1 MARRGENVRKRTDGR
16 WEGRYIEKY
25 DSNGKACYRSVYGS
39 SYTDVK
45 NKLKEHK
52 KVTSNVSIINI
63 ENLCNEWLESKA
75 LTVKQSTYTNYYSVI
90 NNHII
95 LYFKNRKARY
105 LTNENVELF
114 INEKT
119 VKLSEKTVHDII
131 VLLKQVIKFAVSKKY
146 IEYFDFN
153 VGQPKVK
160 TKELS
165 ILSNY
170 EHNKL
175 INYIQLTFNINKIG
189 VLLSLFMGV
198 RIGEVCA
205 LKWEDVNFQTE
216 TLRINKTMQR
226 IKNLDENAGTKTKIV
241 IDTPKSQKSIRDI
254 PIPSFMVDLM
264 KKYKTGKDK
273 YLLTGTVQFI
283 EPRVYQDMF
292 KTYLNEAEIEDIN
305 YHALRHTFATRAIEQ
320 EFDIKS
326 LSEILG
332 HSSVKFTLERYVH
345 PSEEHKRKNMEKMS
359 VFY

>member
-39 SYTDVK
+39 SYSDVK

-52 KVTSNVSIINI
+52 KVTSNGSIINI
-63 ENLCNEWLESKA
+63 ENLCNEWLESKS

-95 LYFKNRKARY
+95 PYFKNRKARY

-170 EHNKL
+170 EHNK
-175 INYIQLTFNINKIG
+175 QTTF
-189 VLLSLFMGV
+189 S
-198 RIGEVCA
+198 
-205 LKWEDVNFQTE
+205 
-216 TLRINKTMQR
+216 
-226 IKNLDENAGTKTKIV
+226 
-241 IDTPKSQKSIRDI
+241 
-254 PIPSFMVDLM
+254 
-264 KKYKTGKDK
+264 
-273 YLLTGTVQFI
+273 
-283 EPRVYQDMF
+283 
-292 KTYLNEAEIEDIN
+292 
-305 YHALRHTFATRAIEQ
+305 
-320 EFDIKS
+320 
-326 LSEILG
+326 
-332 HSSVKFTLERYVH
+332 
-345 PSEEHKRKNMEKMS
+345 
-359 VFY
+359 

>member
-1 MARRGENVRKRTDGR
+1 MARRGENIRKRTDGR

-25 DSNGKACYRSVYGS
+25 NSNGKACYRSVYGT
-39 SYTDVK
+39 SYSDVK
-45 NKLKEHK
+45 TKLKERK
-52 KVTSNVSIINI
+52 KVTVNGSIINI
-63 ENLCNEWLESKA
+63 ENLCKEWLENKESK
-75 LTVKQSTYTNYYSVI
+75 VKQSTYTNYYSII

-95 LYFKNRKARY
+95 PYFKNRKARY
-105 LTNENVELF
+105 LTNETIELF
-114 INEKT
+114 INEKA

-131 VLLKQVIKFAVSKKY
+131 VLLKQIIKFAVSKKY

-153 VGQPKVK
+153 VSQPKVK
-160 TKELS
+160 NKELA
-165 ILSNY
+165 ILSKY
-170 EHNKL
+170 EHSKL
-175 INYIQLTFNINKIG
+175 INYIQLTFDINKIG

-226 IKNLDENAGTKTKIV
+226 IKNLDEKAINKTKIV
-241 IDTPKSQKSIRDI
+241 IDTPKSQKSIREI
-254 PIPSFMVDLM
+254 PIPSFIVNLM
-264 KKYKTGKDK
+264 KKYKTDKEK
-273 YLLTGTVQFI
+273 YLLTGTAEFI

-292 KTYLNEAEIEDIN
+292 KTYLKESGIEDIN

-320 EFDIKS
+320 DFDIKS